1 MLIQGH
7 RVLLDSKHL
16 KNSHAQKY
24 LIKKVPLYESQHL
37 PVAVPL
43 GSKTYILEGSN
54 ISKIC

>member
-1 MLIQGH
+1 M
-7 RVLLDSKHL
+7 LLDSKHL